1 MKHSS
6 QYAEIIQ
13 YVTKHPSCYMSDIR
27 RDTTIQKGAIA
38 SALTELTRIK
48 TLRREGFEKRY
59 RYYVVHPEDRPVTA
73 PKRQPKQL
81 KQSTPSPLNNLCKQC
96 LASVRGGRA
105 EV

>member
-13 YVTKHPSCYMSDIR
+13 YITKHPGCYMSDIR

-38 SALTELTRIK
+38 SALTEMTRVK

-59 RYYVVHPEDRPVTA
+59 RYFFVRPEDRPDIE
-73 PKRQPKQL
+73 PKKISKQPNRD
-81 KQSTPSPLNNLCKQC
+81 TVNPLNNLFNQC

>member
-1 MKHSS
+1 MKANG
-6 QYAEIIQ
+6 QIPAIIQ
-13 YVTKHPSCYMSDIR
+13 YVTDHPGCYLTDIIR
-27 RDTTIQKGAIA
+27 ATKVPKC
-38 SALTELTRIK
+38 SATAALSNLTK
-48 TLRREGFEKRY
+48 SHTLRRAGFEKRY

-81 KQSTPSPLNNLCKQC
+81 KQNTPNPLNNLFNQC

>member
-13 YVTKHPSCYMSDIR
+13 YITKHPGCYMSDIR

-38 SALTELTRIK
+38 SALTELTRVK

-59 RYYVVHPEDRPVTA
+59 RYFIARQESLPIIG
-73 PKRQPKQL
+73 PKRIPKQPNRD
-81 KQSTPSPLNNLCKQC
+81 TPNPLNNLFNQC

>member
-13 YVTKHPSCYMSDIR
+13 YITKHPGCYMSDIR
-27 RDTTIQKGAIA
+27 RDTSIQKGAIA
-38 SALTELTRIK
+38 SALCELTRVK

-59 RYYVVHPEDRPVTA
+59 RYFVVRPEDRPFIG
-73 PKRQPKQL
+73 PKRITKQPNRD
-81 KQSTPSPLNNLCKQC
+81 TANPLNNLFNQC

-105 EV
+105 SV

>member
-13 YVTKHPSCYMSDIR
+13 YVTKHHGCYMSDIR
-27 RDTTIQKGAIA
+27 RDTSIQKGAIA
-38 SALTELTRIK
+38 SALA
-48 TLRREGFEKRY
+48 LRREGFEKRY
-59 RYYVVHPEDRPVTA
+59 RYFVVRPESLPIIG
-73 PKRQPKQL
+73 PKRIPKQPNRD
-81 KQSTPSPLNNLCKQC
+81 TANPLNNLFNQC